1 MSTLS
6 VGTIKSISS
15 APPVFQN
22 SSGTEKGQL
31 AKVWVRIDG
40 TGTVAITDS
49 FNVSSVED
57 KGTGNYG
64 VIFANAMSNANYSVG
79 GFSHRN
85 GSGGRVLCHIDT
97 FDQATT
103 ARYDFVV
110 SGTLNGQDV
119 GLANVD
125 VDFISVQIF
134 GDN

>member
-6 VGTIKSISS
+6 VATVKSLSS
-15 APPVFQN
+15 AAPVFQN

-31 AKVWVRIDG
+31 AKAWIRFNG
-40 TGTVAITDS
+40 TGTIAITDS
-49 FNVSSVED
+49 FNISSITD

-64 VIFANAMSNANYSVG
+64 INYTNAMSNANYSIG

-97 FDQATT
+97 VDTATT
-103 ARYDFVV
+103 TAYEFVI
-110 SGTLNGQDV
+110 SGTLNGQNV

-125 VDFISVQIF
+125 VNFISVQIF
-134 GDN
+134 GD